1 MTRTESLAL
10 RKSPVNISNSYHYHC
25 LLRLTLGT
33 SLALSGP
40 ENSLV
45 KWGEMRQPKSAWHPQ
60 ELTGCSREPSEPSAS
75 AARPPSAT
83 VRRRHHVGSSGAM
96 SVSVSGGVR
105 KVAVPAAREPEHICY
120 VCLE

>member
-40 ENSLV
+40 ETFSLV
-45 KWGEMRQPKSAWHPQ
+45 KWGEMRQLKSARHP
-60 ELTGCSREPSEPSAS
+60 A
-75 AARPPSAT
+75 
-83 VRRRHHVGSSGAM
+83 GAHRM
-96 SVSVSGGVR
+96 Q
-105 KVAVPAAREPEHICY
+105 P
-120 VCLE
+120 

>member
-45 KWGEMRQPKSAWHPQ
+45 K
-60 ELTGCSREPSEPSAS
+60 
-75 AARPPSAT
+75 
-83 VRRRHHVGSSGAM
+83 
-96 SVSVSGGVR
+96 
-105 KVAVPAAREPEHICY
+105 
-120 VCLE
+120 

>member
-10 RKSPVNISNSYHYHC
+10 RKSNSYHYHC

-45 KWGEMRQPKSAWHPQ
+45 KWGEMRQPKSAWHP
-60 ELTGCSREPSEPSAS
+60 A
-75 AARPPSAT
+75 
-83 VRRRHHVGSSGAM
+83 GAHRM
-96 SVSVSGGVR
+96 Q
-105 KVAVPAAREPEHICY
+105 P
-120 VCLE
+120 